1 MDLTH
6 REAFLPEDFLQRQV
20 RPENH
25 LVWHIHV
32 QSQCTFQ
39 LWDHTDVL
47 TPVHCHHS
55 HLMFVGEVQ
64 RGYGAWRTEAR
75 RVSEEF
81 RRDFMSQEVT
91 GSVMFLFLLSKY

>member
-1 MDLTH
+1 MDFTH
-6 REAFLPEDFLQRQV
+6 RESFLPEDFLQRQV

-75 RVSEEF
+75 RVQPGLYVS
-81 RRDFMSQEVT
+81 RGHRVCNVS
-91 GSVMFLFLLSKY
+91 LSLK